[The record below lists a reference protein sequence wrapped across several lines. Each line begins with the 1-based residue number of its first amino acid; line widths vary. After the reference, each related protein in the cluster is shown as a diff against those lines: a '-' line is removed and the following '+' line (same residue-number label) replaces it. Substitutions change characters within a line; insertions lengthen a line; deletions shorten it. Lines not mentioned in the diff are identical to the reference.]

1 MIDVL
6 PRAVDIIRRSGV
18 EDGERL
24 VAELER
30 RLYPSQMT
38 LGGLIKALGAL
49 PADELVRPITFEMP
63 WLYPTHFNSYR
74 GYYDQLA
81 LGVAHIGDDPP
92 MRAGVRTGDDLLKR
106 ARSTIRSTH
115 TGWKGGNYIMS
126 ERTPVWVDNPG
137 DCNSVMLVGV
147 RSSLNAAVLMTRRE
161 HLE

>member
-74 GYYDQLA
+74 GYYNQLA
-81 LGVAHIGDDPP
+81 LGVAWLTYLGD
-92 MRAGVRTGDDLLKR
+92 RAPIKAGEALLKE
-106 ARSTIRSTH
+106 ARSTVGQEF
-115 TGWKGGNYIMS
+115 TGWRGGDYTMT
-126 ERTPVWVDNPG
+126 ERTPVWIDNPG
-137 DCNSVMLVGV
+137 ECNSMMLVGV
-147 RSSLNAAVLMTRRE
+147 RSSMHGGVLLIRRNE
-161 HLE
+161 EQ